1 MFERTRAITSALDFH
16 RINIFD
22 VAQAKRAAKWLKR
35 RKTCGGVHSV
45 FQSHWCIFSFIH
57 HVKTTYY
64 SSCTHEGLCHIHLP
78 SSDIQ
83 TTPCAL
89 NFHANCLILCEKTA
103 VSFKI
108 SIRAPRHERAL
119 LAPSPPFCFFFFF
132 AALGRYMQMSLHVKF
147 KWHVSSVGSCEVV
160 MNTISLTLLMHK

>member
-1 MFERTRAITSALDFH
+1 MMFERTRAITSALDFH

-64 SSCTHEGLCHIHLP
+64 SSCTHEGLRHIYLP
-78 SSDIQ
+78 SSDMQ

-119 LAPSPPFCFFFFF
+119 LAPSPPFCFLFFLLHLEGICKCLCTLNSNDMS
-132 AALGRYMQMSLHVKF
+132 ALWAHARWWWIQL
-147 KWHVSSVGSCEVV
+147 VSHC
-160 MNTISLTLLMHK
+160 